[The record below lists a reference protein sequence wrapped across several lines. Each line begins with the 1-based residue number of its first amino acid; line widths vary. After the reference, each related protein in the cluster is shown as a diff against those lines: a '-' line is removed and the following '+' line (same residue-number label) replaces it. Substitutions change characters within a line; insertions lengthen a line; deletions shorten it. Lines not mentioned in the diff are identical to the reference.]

1 MHGTRAYV
9 IKRKSASMHAKSNP
23 QSTSSASG
31 FTLIELLVVI
41 SIIALLIAILLP
53 ALQSARA
60 AAASTKCLS
69 NLRQLGIAGTMYSD
83 DFSDYITIPS
93 TGVNPYNIRWT
104 YRLKNY
110 IGKPNA
116 TYNELYKEVNSAAA
130 CPSISSDVLNSKGPS
145 YAMNGSLG
153 QKQYAKFNRNN
164 ILIPSDIMLY
174 GDVNPGNVQL
184 ARSTDGYLHNVYM
197 SGTELSSSG
206 SYPAGYSTVNLT
218 SGGYVGLRHNTTA
231 HNDATST
238 AATAKGNANFVF
250 NDGHAKAMQ
259 PEDLKMYPSRPH
271 NPWQW
276 WLY

>member
-1 MHGTRAYV
+1 MA
-9 IKRKSASMHAKSNP
+9 
-23 QSTSSASG
+23 G

-60 AAASTKCLS
+60 AAMSTKCLS
-69 NLRQLGIAGTMYSD
+69 NLRQLGVAGAMYAD
-83 DFSDYITIPS
+83 DFDDYITIPS
-93 TGVNPYNIRWT
+93 TGVNPYNVRWT

-116 TYNELYKEVNSAAA
+116 AYNVLYKDVNSAAA
-130 CPSISSDVLNSKGPS
+130 CPSISFDILDSKGPS

-153 QKQYAKFNRNN
+153 QKQHAKLNRNN
-164 ILIPSDIMLY
+164 IPIPSDIMLY
-174 GDVNPGNVQL
+174 GDVNPGNIQL

-197 SGTELSSSG
+197 SSGQLSSSG
-206 SYPAGYSTVNLT
+206 SYPAVSSTVNLT
-218 SGGYVGLRHNTTA
+218 GGGYVGLRHNTTA
-231 HNDATST
+231 SNTAAST
-238 AATAKGNANFVF
+238 AETAKGNANFVF
-250 NDGHAKAMQ
+250 NDGHAKTMQ
-259 PEDLKMYPSRPH
+259 PVDLKMYPSRPH